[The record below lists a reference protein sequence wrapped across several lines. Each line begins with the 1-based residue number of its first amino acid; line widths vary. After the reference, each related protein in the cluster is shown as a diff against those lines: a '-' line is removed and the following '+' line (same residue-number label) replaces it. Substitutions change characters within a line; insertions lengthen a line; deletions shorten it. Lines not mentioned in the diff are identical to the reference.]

1 MVWIKHLHP
10 LSVTCVCKILISL
23 RYEEKS
29 QKGPIA
35 FKSDTN
41 KSSET
46 EICHNL
52 SWVSV
57 ITITVTLRLSAVD
70 KTKLNPLPDSDEI
83 TFFTFASNLIY
94 IRPSVG
100 YDLDLNCLTVW
111 WCSKTCLKR
120 PLKMKTKT

>member
-1 MVWIKHLHP
+1 M
-10 LSVTCVCKILISL
+10 T
-23 RYEEKS
+23 
-29 QKGPIA
+29 

-70 KTKLNPLPDSDEI
+70 KTKLNPLPDSDGIEVL
-83 TFFTFASNLIY
+83 TFEKPFNPYQNQS
-94 IRPSVG
+94 RV
-100 YDLDLNCLTVW
+100 
-111 WCSKTCLKR
+111 
-120 PLKMKTKT
+120 